1 VIIVTPTFVQPAAP
15 GARLATPFD
24 TSVPSNDVD
33 FFLLGQMEKRKQI
46 TDYVAKGG
54 DVQGPYG
61 YMIGVAQGPA
71 DNEAPSK

>member
-1 VIIVTPTFVQPAAP
+1 
-15 GARLATPFD
+15 
-24 TSVPSNDVD
+24 VPSNDVD
-33 FFLLGQMEKRKQI
+33 FFLLGQIEKRKQI